1 MPALRGQRGIDS
13 PLGRPS
19 IPRTPCRRVRDY
31 KGALA
36 YMRADSA
43 KRAESLA
50 AGVGNDM
57 NGPFYTQR
65 SAYKITYWP
74 NGISNGLVTI
84 TAEGGKQLFA

>member
-1 MPALRGQRGIDS
+1 
-13 PLGRPS
+13 
-19 IPRTPCRRVRDY
+19 
-31 KGALA
+31 
-36 YMRADSA
+36 MRADSA